1 MGYVRSKELPG
12 VHAIYNFA
20 PGKTYGVDD
29 RALVVARLVNGAWKY
44 AP

>member
-1 MGYVRSKELPG
+1 MGYVRSKELPE